1 MPFPGLCLENKG
13 GPSCSHIALGEEQL
27 LPARPW
33 LNKSSNCLQ
42 DSAIRDSL
50 PLLLSLS
57 QKGEREIEKKKKN
70 GERSHPKPYDLPSP
84 SYPVCLKMLL
94 TRRGHGDSHLPL

>member
-1 MPFPGLCLENKG
+1 MPFAGLCLENKG

-33 LNKSSNCLQ
+33 LNKASNCLQ
-42 DSAIRDSL
+42 DSAIGDSL

-57 QKGEREIEKKKKN
+57 QKGEREIEKKKMGKD
-70 GERSHPKPYDLPSP
+70 PIPSP
-84 SYPVCLKMLL
+84 TTSLAPAIQSV
-94 TRRGHGDSHLPL
+94 

>member
-42 DSAIRDSL
+42 ESAIHDSL

-57 QKGEREIEKKKKN
+57 QKGQREIEKKKKKM
-70 GERSHPKPYDLPSP
+70 GKDPIPSP
-84 SYPVCLKMLL
+84 TTSLAPAIQSV
-94 TRRGHGDSHLPL
+94 